1 MLVCYFKR
9 NLYPKTISAT
19 IQVVFTLIF
28 VKSQY
33 HNMYLQHLQAAA
45 DRRNLKSSFLL
56 NPVVL
61 YCVFF
66 ITSGFEPSPH
76 VSKRQISLY
85 KESPQAPLAA

>member
-1 MLVCYFKR
+1 
-9 NLYPKTISAT
+9 
-19 IQVVFTLIF
+19 
-28 VKSQY
+28 
-33 HNMYLQHLQAAA
+33 MYLQHLQAAA

-61 YCVFF
+61 YCVFL